1 MVHSLVWLLAGL
13 AAPKLY
19 EKLTSESKSEWK
31 KKYPLHHGEAGVLM
45 LVGGAIAR
53 NSGLA
58 AFGAGLV
65 IDDWKDRNE
74 WFKKNTEDLDD
85 E

>member
-1 MVHSLVWLLAGL
+1 
-13 AAPKLY
+13 
-19 EKLTSESKSEWK
+19 
-31 KKYPLHHGEAGVLM
+31 M

-58 AFGAGLV
+58 AFGAGLM